1 MELKDVRGIGSKTLE
16 HFNSEGITSIE
27 EALYTFPKEYKIYEI
42 KNESL
47 LSGEFICIEGFLD
60 SNPVFLNYRRH
71 VNAIIFYLIV
81 NNNQKVKCVIFS
93 SDYLRYKLFKGVNVI
108 LYGRYKKENRE
119 FVCQN
124 IFFES
129 FNLKIETDYKLK
141 NIKNSLMTKTI
152 KNIFTHGHTFV
163 DDLPGELVDR
173 YKLYPLSKYV
183 YTSHFPETKNDY
195 IQIQRRRKYE
205 EFFWYSVSLELLKLT
220 RKNKLKLERSIN
232 HNLISLFIK
241 SLPFELTIDQEKS
254 IDMIS
259 KDIEC
264 EYPMNRLIQ
273 GDVGCGKSIIA
284 YISALML
291 VSSGF
296 QAVIMVPT
304 EVLANQQY
312 ESLKRLFSPLG
323 LTIELLT
330 SSIKQKDKNDILYRL
345 MNNRVNI
352 IVGTH
357 ALLEENVKFYKL
369 GIVIIDEQHR
379 FGVAQR
385 SKLISKYPGADC
397 LYLTATPIPRTL
409 GLTSFGDLDITSV
422 RSMPKNRKIIQT
434 YVYDYSRLNDL
445 SQILVNHINCGEQVY
460 IVVPL
465 VLENTDIDAIDIKE
479 AYEYFSKAL
488 PNIEIGVIHGKLK
501 NVEKAN
507 VMNAFKCGKI
517 KVLISTTVIE
527 VGVDVK
533 NATIMVILDANR
545 YGLAQIHQLRG
556 RVGRGDKQSY
566 CYLVSKYYNERLD
579 ILTKTSDGFE
589 IAMEDFKLRGPG
601 DYLGEKQSGFY
612 TLAYAD
618 FENDFKIWSYAK
630 EDGEIYAHRFLEEKS
645 KNKKFLEIQE
655 LNKTQKNKIN

>member
-1 MELKDVRGIGSKTLE
+1 MELKDVRGIGAKTLE
-16 HFNSEGITSIE
+16 HFNNEGITSIE
-27 EALYTFPKEYKIYEI
+27 EALYTFPKEYTIYEI
-42 KNESL
+42 KNEIL
-47 LSGEFICIEGFLD
+47 LSGEFICIEGILD
-60 SNPVFLNYRRH
+60 SNPVFLKYRRN

-81 NNNQKVKCVIFS
+81 NNQKVKCVIFS
-93 SDYLRYKLFKGVNVI
+93 SDYLRYKMYKGVSVI

-119 FVCQN
+119 FVAQN
-124 IFFES
+124 IFFEKFS
-129 FNLKIETDYKLK
+129 LKIETDYKLK
-141 NIKNSLMTKTI
+141 NIKNSLMIKTI
-152 KNIFTHGHTFV
+152 KNIFTHGYTFI
-163 DDLPGELVDR
+163 DDLPSELIDR
-173 YKLYPLSKYV
+173 YKLFPLSKYV
-183 YTSHFPETKNDY
+183 YTSHFPETKADY

-205 EFFWYSVSLELLKLT
+205 EFFWYSVSLEMLKLS
-220 RKNKLKLERSIN
+220 RKNKLKLERIIN
-232 HNLISLFIK
+232 HNLIDLFIK
-241 SLPFELTIDQEKS
+241 SLPFELTIDQKKS
-254 IDMIS
+254 IDMIAS
-259 KDIEC
+259 DIEC
-264 EYPMNRLIQ
+264 AYPMNRLIQ

-330 SSIKQKDKNDILYRL
+330 SSVKQKDKSDILYRL

-357 ALLEENVKFYKL
+357 ALLEDNVKFYKL

-385 SKLISKYPGADC
+385 SRLISKYPGADC

-422 RSMPKNRKIIQT
+422 RTMPANRKRVET
-434 YVYDYSRLNDL
+434 YVYEYSRLDEL
-445 SQILVNHINCGEQVY
+445 TGVLINHINLGEQVY

-465 VLENTDIDAIDIKE
+465 VTENTDIDAIDIKE
-479 AYEYFSKAL
+479 AYEYFSKAM

-507 VMNAFKCGKI
+507 VMNDFKLGKI
-517 KVLISTTVIE
+517 KALISTTVIE

-556 RVGRGDKQSY
+556 RVGRGDKKSY

-579 ILTKTSDGFE
+579 ILTRTSDGFE

-601 DYLGEKQSGFY
+601 DYLGDKQSGFY
-612 TLAYAD
+612 SLAYAD

-630 EDGEIYAHRFLEEKS
+630 EDGEIYAHKFLEENS
-645 KNKKFLEIQE
+645 KNKKFLEILE
-655 LNKTQKNKIN
+655 VNKSQKNKIN